1 MTIRAANKDRSF
13 LSTCG
18 LVLLFSVSAVSS
30 AQGKVI
36 LDWAVGLQESGYPT
50 DTPAQIIEATK
61 SESYFVRYSALRLL
75 TQRTG
80 KEAIPHLIQAL
91 DDPRTQVRWH
101 AAHLLGTLGDK
112 SGVDR
117 MRQDL
122 QEFAPNNGAP
132 IRPDP
137 NVTDPDEIKSRES
150 RRNVQLYD
158 GLRAARVLA
167 ELGQRDGYVLAT
179 TMALQGPWAVHR
191 REAVYVLVE
200 IAKADSKIL
209 AAEGMDPA
217 SVLCAMAD
225 SEKQQ
230 SVFSTLVSFAQK
242 LRPDTA
248 ERILVR
254 ATSSPHQSEK
264 MRNLA
269 AFILQKV
276 KAKNKAGE
284 KGAQDSA
291 SSCDQ

>member
-1 MTIRAANKDRSF
+1 MTIRAVNKDRSF

-36 LDWAVGLQESGYPT
+36 CDWAVGLQERGYPT

-61 SESYFVRYSALRLL
+61 SESYVVRYTALRLL

-80 KEAIPHLIQAL
+80 KEAIPHLIQAP
-91 DDPRTQVRWH
+91 DDPRIQVRWH

-137 NVTDPDEIKSRES
+137 NVTDPDEIKNREN

-167 ELGQRDGYVLAT
+167 ELGERDGYVLAT
-179 TMALQGPWAVHR
+179 TMALAGPLAVHR
-191 REAVYVLVE
+191 LHAVYTLVE

-225 SEKQQ
+225 SEKVQA
-230 SVFSTLVSFAQK
+230 VFSTLVSFAQK
-242 LRPDTA
+242 LPPDTA
-248 ERILVR
+248 ERILVI
-254 ATSSPHQSEK
+254 ATKSPHQSEK

-276 KAKNKAGE
+276 KAKNKAGQ
-284 KGAQDSA
+284 KGGQDSG
-291 SSCDQ
+291 SCCD